1 MSLSLRVDNSK
12 KSCFFCSLKFLLW
25 DYGELNTRLVLCRV
39 NLDQNFKFVASQPNT
54 VNGVW
59 EGNQTSRG
67 RYLIG
72 KPARQVNGICR
83 PVHSSLPLS
92 SPPSD
97 IPLPISVSLT
107 TTVSN
112 KISMNRYSFLGS
124 GLEGDEVL

>member
-83 PVHSSLPLS
+83 PVHSSLPS
-92 SPPSD
+92 RICPPSD
-97 IPLPISVSLT
+97 IPLLEPCDGAFPPRLRRDFDAPPNRHATSVSGW
-107 TTVSN
+107 
-112 KISMNRYSFLGS
+112 R
-124 GLEGDEVL
+124 